1 MELCMLSLIWKEW
14 HEQRWKL
21 AFGALVLCAFA
32 LIGLRTRVVAD
43 ETLLT
48 WVCFLGIMLLPI
60 LTAMGLVPA
69 ERQEGTIGS
78 LLALPVSTWRIFI
91 VKTLLGILLCAGP
104 LLCALVVS
112 ILAAGGRELTASQM
126 FELFVRSV
134 AATLVLFAWMFCLT
148 VRLPTEARAG
158 LLAVGILIF
167 WLLATAGIYAVT
179 PSDNYFTSRGMAV
192 PHDVAVTKLWL
203 ISPFIFTFGF
213 RLESVALLSVGLA
226 IVIQLAIAAALWF
239 WAARRLTAPAQD
251 E

>member
-1 MELCMLSLIWKEW
+1 MASLIWKEW

-60 LTAMGLVPA
+60 LTTMGLVPA

-78 LLALPVSTWRIFI
+78 LLALPVSASRIFI
-91 VKTLLGILLCAGP
+91 AKTLLGILLCAGP
-104 LLCALVVS
+104 LACALIVS
-112 ILAAGGRELTASQM
+112 ILTAGGRELTTSQM
-126 FELFVRSV
+126 IELFARSA
-134 AATLVLFAWMFCLT
+134 AATLVLFAWMFSLT
-148 VRLPTEARAG
+148 IRLPTEARAG

-179 PSDNYFTSRGMAV
+179 PSENMLYFTDRGFAV
-192 PHDVAVTKLWL
+192 PHDIAVTKLWL
-203 ISPFIFTFGF
+203 ISPFIFTYGF
-213 RLESVALLSVGLA
+213 RLPSVASLSVGLT

-239 WAARRLTAPAQD
+239 WAARRLTAQD